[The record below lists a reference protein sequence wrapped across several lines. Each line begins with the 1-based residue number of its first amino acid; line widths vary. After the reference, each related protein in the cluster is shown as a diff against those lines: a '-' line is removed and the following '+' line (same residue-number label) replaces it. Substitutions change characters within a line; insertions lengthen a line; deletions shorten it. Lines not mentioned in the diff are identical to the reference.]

1 MFAATK
7 LASGVLNDFLGYADI
22 GVTGIK
28 QLYWFPNHDQIT
40 YVANSSGV
48 TEVRFPNIA
57 TNSLSGSFVNDS
69 FSLSNCT
76 GAFFRDS
83 GTTVYLYTLD
93 TTSNK
98 VKEYTTTS
106 GILNTA
112 TATGKEFS
120 VATQTTSGF
129 NLFFS
134 DDGTV
139 MIVQSSSNVYKY
151 TLSTAWNITTASLS
165 STTSHSNLISIY
177 DTSGNKTS
185 GYLYAAAAGTI
196 NRYDVSPTYTISF
209 SSLSKQITAKELTGG
224 TSSVICAKS
233 STILAGNSDGK
244 IYLFGA

>member
-7 LASGVLNDFLGYADI
+7 LSSGALNDFLGYADI

-28 QLYWFPNHDQIT
+28 QLHWFLNSNQIV

-69 FSLSNCT
+69 LSLSNCT
-76 GAFFRDS
+76 GVFYRDS
-83 GTTVYLYTLD
+83 GTTVYMYTLD

-98 VKEYTTTS
+98 VKEYTLTS
-106 GILNTA
+106 GILSTA

-120 VATQTTSGF
+120 VSSQTTSGF

-139 MIVQSSSNVYKY
+139 MIIQSSSNVYKY

-165 STTSHSNLISIY
+165 STTSHSNSISIY

-185 GYLYAAAAGTI
+185 GYLYSAAAGTLD
-196 NRYDVSPTYTISF
+196 RYDVSPTYTVSF
-209 SSLSKQITAKELTGG
+209 ATLSKQISAKNITGG
-224 TSSVICAKS
+224 SSSFIAAKS
-233 STILAGNSDGK
+233 GYILAGNSNGK
-244 IYLFGA
+244 TYLYQA